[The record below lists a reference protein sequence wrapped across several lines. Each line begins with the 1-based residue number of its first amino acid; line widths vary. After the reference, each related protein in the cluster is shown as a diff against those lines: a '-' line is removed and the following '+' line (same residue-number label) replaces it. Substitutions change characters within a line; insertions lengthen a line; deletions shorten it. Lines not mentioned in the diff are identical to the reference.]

1 MGATRLASGHFS
13 AASSRVSLCYF
24 VLYGT
29 PIFTTALLERDKYNL
44 SALCTFCLHCVDNQ
58 RVLAC
63 IQTCKVSALIYTH
76 LHLSTLVCTCLHLST
91 LICTRL
97 HSSARNGYLAL
108 RGEAPF
114 SVMGGDVYG
123 NGRQKN
129 QILRQ
134 EIRSPCTQF
143 CE

>member
-1 MGATRLASGHFS
+1 MPLLSGKRKHANELKLQTQPLMGATRLASGHFS

-63 IQTCKVSALIYTH
+63 IQTCKVSALICTHLHSSALVYTH
-76 LHLSTLVCTCLHLST
+76 LH
-91 LICTRL
+91 
-97 HSSARNGYLAL
+97 
-108 RGEAPF
+108 E
-114 SVMGGDVYG
+114 MG
-123 NGRQKN
+123 
-129 QILRQ
+129 IWL
-134 EIRSPCTQF
+134 
-143 CE
+143 